1 MTNEPGTGREDGS
14 LRTEAPYYPPG
25 DDTSALAL
33 GRRRIGGVSRYVFL
47 LGVVSLF
54 ADLAGEMIYPLVPIF
69 LTVTL
74 GAPPEILGVVEGVA
88 ESAASLLR
96 VVSGWISDRIG
107 RRKPLVLLG
116 YGLGALGKPLLAIAF
131 SWWFVLGARF
141 VDRVGKGIRG
151 APRDA
156 LIAEWSPPAERG
168 RAFGFHRM
176 MDTMGAIGGPLIALA
191 ALALLE
197 NNLRLLFFIAFIPGI
212 AAVLFVLPVRDRPT
226 PPTHRPPPIS
236 FRLAGYSREYKAFL
250 LVALVFALGNSSDAF
265 LILRAKDVGLS
276 TTSVVLAYVLYNVVY
291 AASALP
297 AGIVSDIA
305 GRRNVILAGFAI
317 FAAVYLGF
325 AMVEN
330 ALMVWV
336 LFAIYGAY
344 IALTDGVAR
353 ALVVDLVPRDR
364 SATALGLY
372 NTVAGL
378 MVLVA
383 SVTAGF
389 LWDRVSPAAPFIYG
403 AGTAALAALLLLLL
417 LPRHVRAD

>member
-1 MTNEPGTGREDGS
+1 MMNEPGTGREGAPVCTD
-14 LRTEAPYYPPG
+14 TPYYPPG
-25 DDTSALAL
+25 KEASALVSDQ
-33 GRRRIGGVSRYVFL
+33 RRIAGVSRYVFM

-69 LTVTL
+69 LTATL
-74 GAPPEILGVVEGVA
+74 GAPPEILGIVEGIA

-96 VVSGWISDRIG
+96 VVSGWISDRVG
-107 RRKPLVLLG
+107 RRKPLVILG

-156 LIAEWSPPAERG
+156 LIAEWSPPSERG

-176 MDTMGAIGGPLIALA
+176 MDTIGAIGGPLIALA
-191 ALALLE
+191 GLALLE
-197 NNLRLLFFIAFIPGI
+197 NNLRLLFLIAFVPGI
-212 AAVLFVLPVRDRPT
+212 AAVMFALPVRDRPT
-226 PPTHRPPPIS
+226 PPTHKAPPIS

-250 LVALVFALGNSSDAF
+250 LVTLVFALGNSSDAF
-265 LILRAKDVGLS
+265 LILRVKDLGL
-276 TTSVVLAYVLYNVVY
+276 TTTLVVLAYVLYNVVY

-305 GRRNVILAGFAI
+305 GRRNVILAGFVI

-325 AMVEN
+325 AVGDN
-330 ALMVWV
+330 TLMVWI

-353 ALVVDLVPRDR
+353 ALVVDMVPEARK
-364 SATALGLY
+364 ATAIGLY
-372 NTVAGL
+372 NTVTGV

-383 SVTAGF
+383 SVTAGL
-389 LWDRVSPAAPFIYG
+389 LWDRVSSAAPFIYG
-403 AGTAALAALLLLLL
+403 ASTAALAALLLLIL
-417 LPRHVRAD
+417 LPRHARAG